1 MEIIESVTIFSEM
14 DHVWDIFTDLACWN
28 EWNHSMTEA
37 ARPEGNYFIS
47 EGQRLSL
54 KIRLYALPF
63 SIKPLVECV
72 VPHDQVVWS
81 ARKFGVFAKH
91 EFLFTNLGGAVQIV
105 SREKFAGLRPFLM
118 MLPKARIRKVTAS
131 MLRELK
137 KKAESRLPT
146 S

>member
-1 MEIIESVTIFSEM
+1 MEIVESVTIFSEM
-14 DHVWDIFTDLACWN
+14 ERVWDIFTDLACWDQ
-28 EWNHSMTEA
+28 WNHSMKEA
-37 ARPEGNYFIS
+37 ARPEGSYFIS

-81 ARKFGVFAKH
+81 ARKFGVSAKH
-91 EFLFTNLGGAVQIV
+91 EFLFTDLGGAVQV
-105 SREKFAGLRPFLM
+105 LSRERFAGLRPFLM
-118 MLPKARIRKVTAS
+118 MLPRARIRKVTAA

-137 KKAESRLPT
+137 KKAESHLPT